1 MSSTVLDA
9 EDTKILQLKLLKLPS
24 LVTDQVGINR
34 DFFFFFARMLEKSQL
49 SVVFF

>member
-34 DFFFFFARMLEKSQL
+34 DFFFFFLQEC
-49 SVVFF
+49 